1 MNRLLV
7 VEDDPSMAVALRD
20 GLEYEGYDVT
30 MASDGETGLQMASA
44 IEPDLILLDVMLPK
58 RSGLSVCRH
67 IRGTGSDVPIIM
79 LTARGQEIDKVT
91 GLKIGADDY
100 VTKPFGFVEL
110 VARVEAVLRRS
121 RGREGGKSHDFGPYH
136 VDFDR
141 FELSRDGIAVV
152 LSAREFELLAYLVEN
167 RGRVIP
173 RDELLEKVWAYRG
186 ASNTRTV
193 DMHIA
198 KLRKKIEEEPAQP
211 QWILTQ
217 HGVGYRFD
225 G

>member
-1 MNRLLV
+1 MNRVLV

-20 GLEYEGYDVT
+20 GLEYEGYDVC
-30 MASDGETGLQMASA
+30 MASDGEAGLRMASTHD
-44 IEPDLILLDVMLPK
+44 PDLILLDVMLPK
-58 RSGLSVCRH
+58 RSGLSVCRE
-67 IRGTGSDVPIIM
+67 IRGSGSNVPIIM

-121 RGREGGKSHDFGPYH
+121 RSHESGRVFEFGGYS
-136 VDFDR
+136 VDFER
-141 FELSRDGIAVV
+141 FEVTRDGMVLV
-152 LSAREFELLAYLVEN
+152 LSAREFELLAYFIEN

-173 RDELLEKVWAYRG
+173 RDELLERVWSYRG
-186 ASNTRTV
+186 SSNTRTV
-193 DMHIA
+193 DMHVA

-211 QWILTQ
+211 QWIMTQ
-217 HGVGYRFD
+217 HGVGYRFE